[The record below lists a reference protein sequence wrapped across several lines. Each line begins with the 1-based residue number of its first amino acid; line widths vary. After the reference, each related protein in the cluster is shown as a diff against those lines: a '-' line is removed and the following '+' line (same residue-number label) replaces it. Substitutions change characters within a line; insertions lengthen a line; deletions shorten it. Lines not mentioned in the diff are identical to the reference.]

1 MASKLTFDDM
11 SNPIILFQMMT
22 YYKEAAENAQK
33 DFEQMERHA
42 LEWKRVANETYEEL
56 QQERQALVNM
66 TRERAQAQRQLEVA
80 QNTIRFLDSMMDTRM
95 DVADLLAVDGLMELS
110 TESALSSEPDTIDLT
125 GDEEDIPEII
135 DLTME
140 ED

>member
-1 MASKLTFDDM
+1 
-11 SNPIILFQMMT
+11 
-22 YYKEAAENAQK
+22 
-33 DFEQMERHA
+33 
-42 LEWKRVANETYEEL
+42 
-56 QQERQALVNM
+56 
-66 TRERAQAQRQLEVA
+66 
-80 QNTIRFLDSMMDTRM
+80 MDTRM